1 MNNDIKATSWTIFP
15 ALVTAVVV
23 MIIAAAWFG
32 MPVTDAKVAD
42 VVVYKTAYCECCVKW
57 VEHLRKNGFDVSVV
71 DVPST
76 KPTHRQLGIPRQLGS
91 CHTAT
96 VGDYW
101 VEGHVPADLIEQ
113 LLAEQPDEILGIATP
128 GMPMGSPGMEG
139 PNPVE
144 YQILAYGN
152 DGKVTVYAT
161 RQGRVSAE

>member
-1 MNNDIKATSWTIFP
+1 MNTYIKSKSWTTIF
-15 ALVTAVVV
+15 AAAVAVIAVV
-23 MIIAAAWFG
+23 IAAAWFS
-32 MPVTDAKVAD
+32 MPVTDAREAD
-42 VVVYKTAYCECCVKW
+42 VVVYKTPYCGCCIKW
-57 VEHLRKNGFDVSVV
+57 VEHLRNNGFDVSVV
-71 DVPST
+71 NVPSME
-76 KPTHRQLGIPRQLGS
+76 PTHKQLGVPRRLGS

-113 LLAEQPDEILGIATP
+113 LLAEQPDEIAGIAAP

-144 YQILAYGN
+144 YQVLAYGD

-161 RQGRVSAE
+161 RQGRTSAE